1 MNKKN
6 VVQVFLETTFKE
18 CVMYCCDEGIISK
31 ENEKEI
37 MLNYYKNEDEHGHN
51 IIVNFFDDIG
61 ISDEEFYKFSME
73 FEGNYNY
80 KNKC

>member
-1 MNKKN
+1 
-6 VVQVFLETTFKE
+6 
-18 CVMYCCDEGIISK
+18 MYCCDEGIISK

-37 MLNYYKNEDEHGHN
+37 MLNYYKNEDEHGHD

-73 FEGNYNY
+73 FEGNSNS